1 MKKVFK
7 LYLMLFL
14 SITGTVFT
22 TNAETKKILVVGN
35 SFSFDA
41 ALQEFLPI
49 VQAAGDDI
57 VLGFPYKGGTTLELH
72 TNYITTNQQIYNYY
86 KIKDG
91 KMTSTGGNSR
101 KFDTN
106 IITDED
112 WDIVI
117 IQTDHN
123 YSGAYSHYFPYLSN
137 LITYFKTHLTNKN
150 AQFYLYMTWAYQNG
164 SAKLEELINKGLY
177 TDQMDQYTKIVD
189 CAGRAAIQSGIGE
202 ENIIPGGTA
211 VQNGRTSYIGD
222 DYNRDGYHMNLS
234 HGRYTVALTWYEKI
248 FGKSVIGLSYHPASI
263 SDFCAEMCQHAV
275 HEAIIHPKSISSLAD
290 TYGVN
295 PDAKPK
301 VIDRPLMINFGIGV
315 GSSAV
320 SQYSWNSLTTTL
332 TGANV
337 GNLYNSKGYG
347 TEVKVSIEKPFD
359 GVSSIGTTS
368 STTALDMPSNV
379 SKSAFY
385 GTTES
390 SVIISGLYPGQ
401 AYDMNVFASVMNNTS
416 TNSETVYSFKG
427 ENNGNASLNPTKNTA
442 NIATVQGIIAD
453 EKGRIYLTV
462 KAGANNNEEK
472 KTYYLGALMV
482 TPHLEVPGKIP
493 IYINFTTNGKT
504 TQEDYWNNVTS
515 HLAGTKIENLTDS
528 ENKASGIS
536 LNITKGFAGVTENG
550 ASKTNTLLNMPAN
563 ASTTGYWVNGIEKD
577 GVLIDNAEIVFSNLD
592 PKESYDFY
600 MFGSYMNATEVHEA
614 EYSTFGTVENYIG
627 LNGNNNDHSIA
638 ELSSIYPDADGHIRF
653 TVTPGA
659 TSADT
664 YKTGY
669 INAMAI
675 MVPGIVKVVPFEPV
689 AEGPWD
695 GISMIEPARDVSGNC
710 VIYTGAELAWV
721 ANQINQ
727 GHAITGIKI
736 AKDIDLGNQPW
747 TPIGYGTYFTGK
759 IDGQGYHIYNMY
771 INKSDLTEKSNFA
784 GLIGGTNSES
794 CDILNI
800 NLSGKIDI
808 PASITQ
814 KTQVGSFIG
823 KANALGNMVNCH
835 SDVEINIMG
844 APGYVGGVLAFM
856 KNANVKNC
864 SYSGNI
870 IITTSGKVTNGVG
883 GILGCTNSS
892 TTGIEAIINGCY
904 FDGSIKNNGS
914 GTPKYVAGIN
924 SYSNLSKAAET
935 ITNNYVIGTI
945 DCTATNQGTIY
956 GKNNTVNF
964 DCENNYYYAGYTLT
978 GKGGIPMDI
987 KKFHSGEATYLLN
1000 GDQME
1005 FLFGQELDSD
1015 NNMPVVYSGTNRVY
1029 KTVFMYNGNEY
1040 AVLYNNTEMK
1050 FPQNPVP
1057 DDGTTFGGWYD
1068 EKGNRYDENSTTQTD
1083 LILYAKTIATG
1094 TDNLKTKDEITIS
1107 NNKIDIT
1114 SENPSGD
1121 IAIVDVNGMEVINK
1135 TIKETIAELDIN
1147 SLQHGIYLFKS
1158 KHDCIKFIKK

>member
-1 MKKVFK
+1 MKKIFEF
-7 LYLMLFL
+7 YLVLFL

-22 TNAETKKILVVGN
+22 MNAETRKILVVGN

-72 TNYITTNQQIYNYY
+72 MNYITTNQQIYNYY
-86 KIKDG
+86 KIKSG

-101 KFDTN
+101 KFDVD

-112 WDIVI
+112 WDTVI

-123 YSGAYSHYFPYLSN
+123 YSGSYSHYFPYLDN
-137 LITYFKTHLTNKN
+137 LITYLRTNLTNKD
-150 AQFYLYMTWAYQNG
+150 AKFYLYMTWAYQDG

-189 CAGRAAIQSGIGE
+189 CASRAAIQSGIGE

-222 DYNRDGYHMNLS
+222 DYNRDGYHMNLG

-248 FGKSVIGLSYHPASI
+248 FGKSVIGLNYHPASV
-263 SDFCAEMCQHAV
+263 SDFCAEMCQHAA
-275 HEAIIHPKSISSLAD
+275 HEAIITPKSISNLAD
-290 TYGVN
+290 IYGVN

-301 VIDRPLMINFGIGV
+301 VVDRPLMINFGIGV

-320 SQYSWNSLTTTL
+320 SQYSWNSLTNTSA
-332 TGANV
+332 GANV
-337 GNLYNSKGYG
+337 RNLYNSKGYG

-359 GVSSIGTTS
+359 GISSVGTTS
-368 STTALDMPSNV
+368 STTTLDMPLNV
-379 SKSAFY
+379 SKSTFY

-401 AYDMNVFASVMNNTS
+401 AYDMSVFASVMNIS
-416 TNSETVYSFKG
+416 ANSETIYSFRG
-427 ENNGNASLNPTKNTA
+427 ENDGSVSINPTGNTA
-442 NIATVQGIIAD
+442 NIATVPGIIAND
-453 EKGRIYLTV
+453 KGRIYLTV
-462 KAGANNNEEK
+462 KAGANNSGDK
-472 KTYYLGALMV
+472 KTYYLGALMM
-482 TPHLEVPGKIP
+482 TPHLEIPGKIP
-493 IYINFTTNGKT
+493 VYINFTTNEKT
-504 TQEDYWNNVTS
+504 AKEDSWNNVTS

-528 ENKASGIS
+528 ENNASGIS
-536 LNITKGFAGVTENG
+536 LNITKGFAGTTENG
-550 ASKTNTLLNMPAN
+550 ASETNTLLNMPIN
-563 ASTTGYWVNGIEKD
+563 ASSTGYWVNGVEKD
-577 GVLIDNAEIVFSNLD
+577 GVFVDNAEIIFTGLD
-592 PKESYDFY
+592 PKKSYDFY

-614 EYSTFGTVENYIG
+614 EYSTFGIVENYIG
-627 LNGNNNDHSIA
+627 LNGNNNDKSVA
-638 ELSSIYPDADGHIRF
+638 ELSSIYPDAEGNIRF

-664 YKTGY
+664 YKIGF

-675 MVPGIVKVVPFEPV
+675 MVPSIVKVVPFEPV
-689 AEGPWD
+689 TEGPWD
-695 GISMIEPARDVSGNC
+695 GVSMIEPTRDASGNC

-721 ANQINQ
+721 ANQVNQ
-727 GHAITGIKI
+727 DHAIAGIKI

-747 TPIGYGTYFTGK
+747 TPIGYGTYFNGK

-771 INKSDLTEKSNFA
+771 INKSDLTEKTHFA
-784 GLIGGTNSES
+784 GLIGGTNSEN
-794 CDILNI
+794 CDIINI
-800 NLSGKIDI
+800 NLSGKIDV
-808 PASITQ
+808 PASMIQ
-814 KTQVGSFIG
+814 KTQVGSFVG

-844 APGYVGGVLAFM
+844 APGYVGGILAFM
-856 KNANVKNC
+856 KNANIKNC

-870 IITTSGKVTNGVG
+870 IIASSGKVTNGVG

-904 FDGSIKNNGS
+904 FDGTIRNNGS

-935 ITNNYVIGTI
+935 ITNNYVVGTI
-945 DCTATNQGTIY
+945 DCNATDQGAVY
-956 GKNNTVNF
+956 GKTNTVNF
-964 DCENNYYYAGYTLT
+964 DCENNYFCSDYTLA
-978 GKGGIPMDI
+978 GKGGTPMDME
-987 KKFHSGEATYLLN
+987 KFHSGEATYLLN

-1015 NNMPVVYSGTNRVY
+1015 NNMPIVYNGTNRVY
-1029 KTVFMYNGNEY
+1029 KTVFMYNDSEY

-1050 FPQNPVP
+1050 FPQSPVP

-1068 EKGNRYDENSTTQTD
+1068 EKGNCYDENSATQND
-1083 LILYAKTIATG
+1083 LILYAKTMATG
-1094 TDNLKTKDEITIS
+1094 IDNQRTKDRIIIS
-1107 NNKIDIT
+1107 DDKIDIT
-1114 SENPSGD
+1114 SESAVGHITVSDISGK
-1121 IAIVDVNGMEVINK
+1121 EVISK
-1135 TIKETIAELDIN
+1135 TIKETVTKLDTN

-1158 KHDCIKFIKK
+1158 RNGCIKFIKK

>member
-7 LYLMLFL
+7 FYLMLFL

-41 ALQEFLPI
+41 ALQELLPI

-72 TNYITTNQQIYNYY
+72 TNYITGNQQIYNYY

-101 KFDTN
+101 KFDAN

-123 YSGAYSHYFPYLSN
+123 YSGAYSHYFPYLDN
-137 LITYFKTHLTNKN
+137 LITYLKTYLTNKN
-150 AQFYLYMTWAYQNG
+150 AKFYLYMTWAYQNG

-177 TDQMDQYTKIVD
+177 TSQMDQYTKIID
-189 CAGRAAIQSGIGE
+189 CASRAAVQSGIGE

-248 FGKSVIGLSYHPASI
+248 FGKSVIGLSYHPASV
-263 SDFCAEMCQHAV
+263 SDFCAEMCQHAA
-275 HEAIIHPKSISSLAD
+275 HEAIINPQSISSLVD

-295 PDAKPK
+295 PNTKFK
-301 VIDRPLMINFGIGV
+301 VIDRPLMINFGIGL

-320 SQYSWNSLTTTL
+320 SQYSWNSLTTAL
-332 TGANV
+332 TGANT
-337 GNLYNSKGYG
+337 GSLYNSKGYG
-347 TEVKVSIEKPFD
+347 TDVKASIEKPFD
-359 GVSSIGTTS
+359 GISSIGTIS
-368 STTALDMPSNV
+368 SATALDMPSNV
-379 SKSAFY
+379 SKSTFY

-401 AYDMNVFASVMNNTS
+401 AYDMSVFASVMNASANA
-416 TNSETVYSFKG
+416 ETAYSFKG
-427 ENNGNASLNPTKNTA
+427 ENDGSASLNPTDNTA

-453 EKGRIYLTV
+453 DKGRICLTV
-462 KAGANNNEEK
+462 KAGTNNNEEK
-472 KTYYLGALMV
+472 RTYYLGALMI
-482 TPHLEVPGKIP
+482 TPHLEIPGKIP
-493 IYINFTTNGKT
+493 VHINFTTSKKA
-504 TQEDYWNNVTS
+504 TQKKLWNNVTS

-528 ENKASGIS
+528 EENTSGIS
-536 LNITKGFAGVTENG
+536 LNITKSFAGITENG
-550 ASKTNTLLNMPAN
+550 ASETNTLLNMPAN
-563 ASTTGYWVNGIEKD
+563 VSSTGYWVNGVEKD
-577 GVLIDNAEIVFSNLD
+577 GILADNAEIVFSGLN
-592 PKESYDFY
+592 PEKSYDFY
-600 MFGSYMNATEVHEA
+600 MFGSYMNTTEVHEA

-627 LNGNNNDHSIA
+627 LNGNNNDQSVA
-638 ELSSIYPDADGHIRF
+638 ELTSIYPDADGHIRF

-659 TSADT
+659 TSADI
-664 YKTGY
+664 YKIGY

-675 MVPGIVKVVPFEPV
+675 MIPGIVKVIPFEPV

-710 VIYTGAELAWV
+710 VIYTGAELAWA
-721 ANQINQ
+721 ANQVNQ
-727 GHAITGIKI
+727 RHAITGIKI

-784 GLIGGTNSES
+784 GFIGGTNSES
-794 CDILNI
+794 CDIINI

-808 PASITQ
+808 PASVAQ
-814 KTQVGSFIG
+814 KTQVGSFVG
-823 KANALGNMVNCH
+823 KANALGNMINCH

-844 APGYVGGVLAFM
+844 APAYVGGVLAFM
-856 KNANVKNC
+856 KNANIKNC

-870 IITTSGKVTNGVG
+870 TIATSGKVTNGIG

-892 TTGIEAIINGCY
+892 TTGIEAVINGCY

-914 GTPKYVAGIN
+914 GIPKYVAGIN

-945 DCTATNQGTIY
+945 DCTATDQGTVY
-956 GKNNTVNF
+956 GKTNTTNF
-964 DCENNYYYAGYTLT
+964 DCENNYYYADYTLT
-978 GKGGIPMDI
+978 GKGGILMKI
-987 KKFHSGEATYLLN
+987 EEFHSGEVAYLLN

-1015 NNMPVVYSGTNRVY
+1015 DNMPVVYRGSNRVY
-1029 KTVFMYNGNEY
+1029 KTIFMYNDNEY

-1050 FPQNPVP
+1050 FPKNPVP
-1057 DDGTTFGGWYD
+1057 DDSPTFEGWYD
-1068 EKGNRYDENSTTQTD
+1068 EKGNRYDGNSTTQTD
-1083 LILYAKTIATG
+1083 LTLYAKIVATG
-1094 TDNLKTKDEITIS
+1094 TDNLKTKDKIS
-1107 NNKIDIT
+1107 INNNKIDIN
-1114 SENPSGD
+1114 SESEIGD
-1121 IAIVDVNGMEVINK
+1121 ITIWNIHGTKVINK
-1135 TIKETIAELDIN
+1135 TIRETTTELDIN
-1147 SLQHGIYLFKS
+1147 SLQNGIYLFKS
-1158 KHDCIKFIKK
+1158 KKDCIKFTKK